1 MTHHLRARH
10 DAILVGVGTVR
21 KDNPSLTV
29 RLCAGQ
35 LFLKSP
41 QYSALYRKYTRALTF
56 QNVSCV
62 AHNASCVAHT
72 KKNRP
77 NPRPVVL
84 DSHLSCPRT
93 SRLVCS
99 PICERPIL
107 AYTSPGFSF
116 SEEAREER
124 EGEREWQRRG
134 QTFCKVLYTNIS
146 AKSSISQI

>member
-29 RLCAGQ
+29 RLCGGQ

-41 QYSALYRKYTRALTF
+41 QYSEFMQEIYSGTDFPECFL
-56 QNVSCV
+56 CG
-62 AHNASCVAHT
+62 
-72 KKNRP
+72 KNKIRP

-99 PICERPIL
+99 PLCERPIL
-107 AYTSPGFSF
+107 AYTCAWTCIRSLL
-116 SEEAREER
+116 AM
-124 EGEREWQRRG
+124 
-134 QTFCKVLYTNIS
+134 Y
-146 AKSSISQI
+146 